1 VVARPRLALTLVASG
16 LLALVLQ
23 DGCAESTA
31 VDFVRQPDAGSGG
44 STSTGGQ
51 PATGGA
57 GGQGGLLATG
67 GDGGVSGTGGI
78 MPAPGGTGGAATF
91 AQIYQSILT
100 VRCAG
105 SQCHSPGKQGGV
117 NFASLSSAYASL
129 KTRIEPGD
137 AEASSF
143 YALLNAGVMPPTGD
157 NLSPAELAAIAS
169 WIDAGAAND

>member
-1 VVARPRLALTLVASG
+1 MVARPRLALTLVASG
-16 LLALVLQ
+16 LLALVVQ

-31 VDFVRQPDAGSGG
+31 VDFVRQPDGGGG

-57 GGQGGLLATG
+57 AGQGGLPATG
-67 GDGGVSGTGGI
+67 GAGGASGTGGI
-78 MPAPGGTGGAATF
+78 MPATGGTGGAATF

-117 NFASLSSAYASL
+117 NFASPSSAYASL
-129 KTRIEPGD
+129 KTRVEPGD

-157 NLSPAELAAIAS
+157 NLSPAELAEIAS